1 MWENKSFFSFHILR
15 MQSARTHVL
24 SVLTG
29 LLAVLVFGFSSAHAA
44 GESITIGQISRTDV
58 VGQWTLNMPNGKK
71 LTSTDVGVDAHMHT
85 IKDAALG
92 SYTLVL
98 EPPRGAETNTDI
110 SNGTQ
115 KVSSTKDLSISFTL
129 KAGETLRVIA
139 EYSFQGS
146 IKVLSDPSGTSF
158 VISAPNNIVLKGTTP
173 AQFSDLPPYYYTAFF
188 GDRKGCVTPKPQK
201 RELETPGQIIFSGQY
216 KCAGAAPV
224 KSSSSSSSS
233 SSKSSVSSVK
243 DSVKR
248 VDLQHVVSQLEVLPG
263 NDISI
268 VICVKNPTKST
279 LHDLNVSEIFDVAQ
293 LSFAGT
299 LPRGGTKSSGSLHW
313 KIDELQPQETWTVT
327 LTGNA
332 EDTLKNGERINL
344 TATVRSQD
352 LARSAGRVA
361 GVDVVSTLPKTG
373 GGLDML
379 YVAITSVGSLA
390 LMKRRK

>member
-1 MWENKSFFSFHILR
+1 MTYMWENKSFFSFHILC
-15 MQSARTHVL
+15 MQSARTRVL

-110 SNGTQ
+110 ANGTQ

-146 IKVLSDPSGTSF
+146 IKVLSDPSGASF

-233 SSKSSVSSVK
+233 SSSVASVK

-268 VICVKNPTKST
+268 VIRVKNPTKST

-327 LTGNA
+327 LTGHA

-344 TATVRSQD
+344 TATVRSQY
-352 LARSAGRVA
+352 LAHSAGR
-361 GVDVVSTLPKTG
+361 G
-373 GGLDML
+373 GGLDVL
-379 YVAITSVGSLA
+379 FLATTAIGSLA
-390 LMKRRK
+390 LMKRRN